1 MMISIRAARPNEA
14 AFLTQLCL
22 RSKASWG
29 YDEDFMAACRSEM
42 TLTPDMVAASCL
54 VVAEVDARVTGMA
67 QLIVRN
73 SVAELDKLF
82 VEPESHRLG
91 VGRAL
96 LNWAQA
102 EASGAG
108 ATALIVDADPYAA
121 EFYRRCGAVDV
132 GLFPSHLFPGRFLPR
147 LKFPLSV
154 HSRRSGTKT
163 SMIEQPPILVREAE
177 AIDAKWTHSFLQA
190 RWNGTTQA
198 VHGEIIDAS
207 TLPALI
213 AGDHQG
219 LATYRWDGQDAE
231 LVTINAVPA
240 GAGAGSA
247 LIEALVTRLKAEGC
261 TRLWV
266 TTTNDNLSALRFYL
280 RRGFRL
286 VEVRPGAVD
295 EARKL
300 KPSISTVGQ
309 HGIPLHDEIELC
321 RMLDPNEPFGASM
334 RSPWGGSAGRS
345 CASHVRT
352 TSTSSC
358 TASRRCGSQDRGA
371 G

>member
-1 MMISIRAARPNEA
+1 MMISLRTARPDEA
-14 AFLTQLCL
+14 AFLTELCL

-29 YDEDFMAACRSEM
+29 YDEEFMAASRFEAI
-42 TLTPDMVAASCL
+42 LTPDMVAASCV
-54 VVAEVDARVTGMA
+54 VVAEIHARVAGVA
-67 QLIVRN
+67 QLIVRD

-82 VEPESHRLG
+82 VEPDRHRQG

-96 LNWAQA
+96 LNWART
-102 EASGAG
+102 EASEAG

-132 GLFPSHLFPGRFLPR
+132 GLFPSHIFPGRFLPR
-147 LKFPLSV
+147 LKFALSA
-154 HSRRSGTKT
+154 HSQRSGTEIWMT
-163 SMIEQPPILVREAE
+163 EQSPIAVREAE
-177 AIDAKWTHSFLQA
+177 ATDAKWIRSFLHA

-198 VHGEIIDAS
+198 VHGETIDAS
-207 TLPALI
+207 ALPALI

-231 LVTINAVPA
+231 LVTINAVPM

-261 TRLWV
+261 NRLWV

-300 KPSISTVGQ
+300 KPLISNVGQ
-309 HGIPLHDEIELC
+309 NGIPIHDEIELC
-321 RMLDPNEPFGASM
+321 RMLDPNEPFSVSI
-334 RSPWGGSAGRS
+334 RSPWG
-345 CASHVRT
+345 
-352 TSTSSC
+352 STSGGANRQSC
-358 TASRRCGSQDRGA
+358 
-371 G
+371 